1 MSGHVISFV
10 KLLLLMVTTTTIE
23 GKVVHAVYKLPSEGM
38 VPNQIVS
45 APLVTQNNTVHLLY
59 TTPSKESLQPPFT
72 CHQEEV
78 NC

>member
-45 APLVTQNNTVHLLY
+45 ALVTQNNTVHLLY
-59 TTPSKESLQPPFT
+59 TTPSNESFQPPFT

>member
-45 APLVTQNNTVHLLY
+45 APLVTQNISVHLLY

-72 CHQEEV
+72 WHQEEV